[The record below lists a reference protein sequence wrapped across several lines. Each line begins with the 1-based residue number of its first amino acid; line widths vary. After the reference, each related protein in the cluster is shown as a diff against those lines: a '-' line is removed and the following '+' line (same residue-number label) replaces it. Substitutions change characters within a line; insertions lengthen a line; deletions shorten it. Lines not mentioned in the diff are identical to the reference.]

1 MPKLEPYN
9 KLSKGFD
16 VRLIIYY
23 LALVVI
29 GWITIYSTCYIP
41 DGSTPFFDF
50 GQPYGK
56 QMLWIGTSFFLAT
69 VILLID
75 SGIIQHYAYF
85 FYLFC
90 LFLMIL
96 VLFIGAEING
106 AKSWIKIGS
115 FSIQPTEFMKV
126 ATALALAKFM
136 QEGKTESQRR
146 NVWIVQFALI
156 FIPVIVALLQHDAG
170 SALVFFSFI
179 ILFYRE
185 GFSAEFL
192 VLGIIAAIL
201 AFITLK
207 FNETYSL
214 ALITAVFIGFMIAN
228 RTKKKKMRRNVIVYV
243 ACIVFVFSVN
253 FLYEHGFEPHQKQRI
268 DTILGKTSDPLGADF
283 NLNHVNIG
291 LSKKFLAHFE
301 RLANKYEGVINMSLT
316 EMKEEKFIEKI
327 IRQLHAK
334 ISAKGRKTDAF
345 LDDDEIDQLFFLPG
359 SLVEFFKQN
368 RKFRELFDDIFF
380 LNAEIA
386 KKEKEISNMKKEAL
400 EQFKQANQTNKKNSV
415 ETEMAFA
422 ALFGNGISI

>member
-16 VRLIIYY
+16 VRLIVYY

-41 DGSTPFFDF
+41 DGSTPIFDF

-283 NLNHVNIG
+283 NLNQSKIAIGSGGLFGKGYLKGTQTKLNFVPEQSTDFIFCAIGEEWGFFGTLVVFGLFGALIFRILKLSEKQRNPFVRYYGYAIAGIIAFHFFINIG
-291 LSKKFLAHFE
+291 MTTGLLPIIGIPLPFIS
-301 RLANKYEGVINMSLT
+301 YGGSSLWAFT
-316 EMKEEKFIEKI
+316 IMLFCFIK
-327 IRQLHAK
+327 
-334 ISAKGRKTDAF
+334 
-345 LDDDEIDQLFFLPG
+345 
-359 SLVEFFKQN
+359 
-368 RKFRELFDDIFF
+368 
-380 LNAEIA
+380 LND
-386 KKEKEISNMKKEAL
+386 N
-400 EQFKQANQTNKKNSV
+400 
-415 ETEMAFA
+415 
-422 ALFGNGISI
+422 

>member
-56 QMLWIGTSFFLAT
+56 QMMWIGTSFFLAT

-156 FIPVIVALLQHDAG
+156 FLPVLVDLLQHDAG

-179 ILFYRE
+179 ILLYRE

-228 RTKKKKMRRNVIVYV
+228 RKKKKKMRRNVIVYV

-283 NLNHVNIG
+283 NLNQSKIAIGSGGLFGKGYLKGTQTKLNFVPEQSTDFIFCAIGEEWGFFGTLVVFGLFGALIFRILKLSEKQRNPFVRYYGYGIAGIIAFHFFINIG
-291 LSKKFLAHFE
+291 MTTGLLPIIGIPLPFIS
-301 RLANKYEGVINMSLT
+301 YGGSSLWAFT
-316 EMKEEKFIEKI
+316 IMLFCFIK
-327 IRQLHAK
+327 
-334 ISAKGRKTDAF
+334 
-345 LDDDEIDQLFFLPG
+345 
-359 SLVEFFKQN
+359 
-368 RKFRELFDDIFF
+368 
-380 LNAEIA
+380 LND
-386 KKEKEISNMKKEAL
+386 N
-400 EQFKQANQTNKKNSV
+400 
-415 ETEMAFA
+415 
-422 ALFGNGISI
+422 

>member
-56 QMLWIGTSFFLAT
+56 QMMWIGTSFFLAT

-106 AKSWIKIGS
+106 AKSWIKIGN

-283 NLNHVNIG
+283 NLNQSKIAIGSGGLFGKGYLKGTQTKLNFVPEQSTDFIFCAIGEEWGFFGTLVVFGLFGALIFRILKLSEKQRNPFVRYYGYGIAGIIAFHFFINIG
-291 LSKKFLAHFE
+291 MTTGLLPIIGIPLPFIS
-301 RLANKYEGVINMSLT
+301 YGGSSLWAFT
-316 EMKEEKFIEKI
+316 IMLFCFIK
-327 IRQLHAK
+327 
-334 ISAKGRKTDAF
+334 
-345 LDDDEIDQLFFLPG
+345 
-359 SLVEFFKQN
+359 
-368 RKFRELFDDIFF
+368 
-380 LNAEIA
+380 LND
-386 KKEKEISNMKKEAL
+386 N
-400 EQFKQANQTNKKNSV
+400 
-415 ETEMAFA
+415 
-422 ALFGNGISI
+422 